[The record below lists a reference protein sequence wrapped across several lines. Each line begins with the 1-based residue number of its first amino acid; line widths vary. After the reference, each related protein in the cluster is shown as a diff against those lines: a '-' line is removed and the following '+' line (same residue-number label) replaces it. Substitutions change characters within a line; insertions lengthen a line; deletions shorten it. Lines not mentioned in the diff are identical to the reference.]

1 MEQFSTRRFMRMT
14 GSIVAFG
21 VLALGLADRA
31 DAATIAA
38 SSYAFDLDI
47 NLTITQ
53 PGLGPISIV
62 TGPLNLVSAAGP
74 AGAATNSIL
83 SFSFPPFV
91 PVLTAD
97 ALTSTASTSF
107 VPGGTGNALAQASI
121 GSFSFSLPLIG
132 TSFTSGFIEATS
144 NSYDTGTIIGINSA
158 TTLAGASLTV
168 LGTNL
173 GTLALN
179 PAPNATLFSGGGVS
193 VVLNSITNPPFPS
206 RVVDAI
212 DITFTAAPFNPFGGV
227 VNGSIIIAEAGTS
240 LTATF
245 PISPG
250 SPIPEP
256 TAVTLLGTGL
266 VGLVATRRRAL
277 KE

>member
-38 SSYAFDLDI
+38 SSYAFDLDV

-62 TGPLNLVSAAGP
+62 TGPLNLVSAAGS

-97 ALTSTASTSF
+97 AL
-107 VPGGTGNALAQASI
+107 
-121 GSFSFSLPLIG
+121 
-132 TSFTSGFIEATS
+132 
-144 NSYDTGTIIGINSA
+144 
-158 TTLAGASLTV
+158 
-168 LGTNL
+168 

-179 PAPNATLFSGGGVS
+179 PAPNTTLFSGGGVS

-206 RVVDAI
+206 RMVDAI